1 MNEANVRETK
11 DRILDAA
18 EALFAKQGIEATSLR
33 QITSE
38 AKANLASVN
47 YHFNSKEELIRHV
60 YLRRIRPMNQARLD
74 RLTDLES
81 NEASSLD
88 NLLDAFYEPTI
99 EMALDLKDKGLTVGQ
114 FMGRLYTEPNEAA
127 QSIITTEMGGVAR
140 RFSAAFARHLPHL
153 SPTEVI
159 WRVHFSIGIL
169 AHTLAAAAKIQHLSD
184 GRINPHDKQEVLR
197 QMKRFARAGLTAPS
211 LESTT

>member
-18 EALFAKQGIEATSLR
+18 EALFARQGIEATSLR

-38 AKANLASVN
+38 AEANLAAVN
-47 YHFNSKEELIRHV
+47 YHFNSKEELVKNV
-60 YLRRIRPMNQARLD
+60 YLRRIRPMNQARLQ
-74 RLTDLES
+74 RLADLES

-88 NLLDAFYEPTI
+88 DLLDALYEPVVD
-99 EMALDLKDKGLTVGQ
+99 MALDLEHKGLTVGQ

-127 QSIITTEMGGVAR
+127 QSIITSEMGEVFR
-140 RFSAAFARHLPHL
+140 RFVAAFSHHLPHL
-153 SPTEVI
+153 PIEEVI
-159 WRVHFSIGIL
+159 WRLHFSIGVL
-169 AHTLAAAAKIQHLSD
+169 AHTMAASAKVQIMSN
-184 GRINPHDKQEVLR
+184 GRINPKDKLEVLR
-197 QMKRFARAGLTAPS
+197 QMKRYAKAGLTAPT

>member
-38 AKANLASVN
+38 AEANLASVN
-47 YHFNSKEELIRHV
+47 YHFNSKEELVKNV
-60 YLRRIRPMNQARLD
+60 YLRRIRPMNQIRLQ
-74 RLTDLES
+74 RLSDLEQ
-81 NEASSLD
+81 NEPSSLED
-88 NLLDAFYEPTI
+88 LLDAFYEPVVD
-99 EMALDLKDKGLTVGQ
+99 MALDLENKGFTVGQ

-127 QSIITTEMGGVAR
+127 QSIITTEMAEIAK
-140 RFSAAFARHLPHL
+140 RFVAAFSRHLPHL
-153 SPTEVI
+153 APTEVI
-159 WRVHFSIGIL
+159 WRVHFTIGIL
-169 AHTLAAAAKIQHLSD
+169 AHTMAASAKIQHLSQ

-197 QMKRFARAGLTAPS
+197 QMKRYAKAGLTAPS